1 MSSIRVLLVDDQAEL
16 REALCLIC
24 QDIGGFTV
32 VGAAVNGVQAVTLA
46 RTLTPDV
53 ILMDIMMPEMDGIEA
68 TRRIMAADGTARIVT
83 MTASSDAAL
92 RSEAMAAGA
101 RGLLPKPVDV
111 SDLLDTID
119 AVSQGAYRTIEPRNT
134 RLTPGKTH

>member
-101 RGLLPKPVDV
+101 RGFLPKPVDV

-119 AVSQGAYRTIEPRNT
+119 AVSQGAYRTIEPHHT
-134 RLTPGKTH
+134 RLRTGKTH